1 MEYGRI
7 PLKIE
12 RKELKPGIVVLMM
25 TGPIRLGPHC
35 KQIEEQVEKLI
46 AAGEKRLVFD
56 LSGVYNLDS
65 GGLAQIVACLSKLK
79 KSGGFLRLAGV
90 GGTVSEVF
98 KMTHVD
104 RVIKIYPTALAA
116 SEDLRPDS
124 EA

>member
-1 MEYGRI
+1 MAYGRI

-12 RKELKPGIVVLMM
+12 RKEIKPGIVVLMM
-25 TGPIRLGPHC
+25 TGPISLGPHC

-56 LSGVYNLDS
+56 LSGVYTLDS
-65 GGLAQIVACLSKLK
+65 GGLGQIVACLTKLK
-79 KSGGFLRLAGV
+79 KCGGFLRLAGV
-90 GGTVSEVF
+90 GGTLSAIF

-104 RVIKIYPTALAA
+104 RIIKIYPTALAA
-116 SEDLRPDS
+116 SEDFRQDS